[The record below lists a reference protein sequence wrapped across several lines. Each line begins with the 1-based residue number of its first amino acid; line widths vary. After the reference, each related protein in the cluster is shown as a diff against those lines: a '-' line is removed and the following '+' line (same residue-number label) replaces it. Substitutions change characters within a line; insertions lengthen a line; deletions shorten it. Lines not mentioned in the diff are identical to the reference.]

1 MKFTKE
7 TLRRALRT
15 FFQAV
20 VGFLSSTCIAV
31 LATNDYNVSKNI
43 MIGLLGSAISTGL
56 AAVMNLES
64 SNSTGFGDIESENK
78 EE

>member
-15 FFQAV
+15 FIQAA
-20 VGFLSSTCIAV
+20 VGFLSSTGIAV
-31 LATNDYNVSKNI
+31 LATNDFNVSKTI

-64 SNSTGFGDIESENK
+64 PKSTGFGDIEPENK